1 MSDFRMDE
9 AGLFLERQ
17 LEYIRP
23 QIFEVAYADIKYPTL
38 LPVTSEAGQ
47 GAQTFTYRI
56 MDSTGEFKLIADAA
70 DDLPRSDIS
79 QVEKSIN
86 IRSFGGSFG
95 YTVQELRAAQ
105 MANIALE
112 QRRASAVR
120 RAYEEKVEALAM
132 FGESTVGLAGFF
144 NNSTVDVITADHWF
158 TGTTASGVG
167 TSQEMLEL
175 LNYGVTAIINGSNMK
190 EQPDTI
196 LMAYEDY
203 NTISTTRNSDSSD
216 VTVLEYF
223 LRTNPYIRNVEPINQ
238 LDKDNS
244 VLNSNRMV
252 VYKRDPEKVQLHI
265 PQPLELFP
273 PQQRGLE
280 FIVPAHARVGGVAL
294 YYPKSVIYVQATA

>member
-1 MSDFRMDE
+1 MSEFRMDD

-23 QIFEVAYADIKYPTL
+23 QVFEVQYADIKYPTV
-38 LPVTSEAGQ
+38 LPVTAEAGP

-56 MDSTGEFKLIADAA
+56 MDSTGEFRLIADAA
-70 DDLPRSDIS
+70 DDLPRADVS

-112 QRRASAVR
+112 QRRAAAVR
-120 RAYEEKVEALAM
+120 RAYEEKVENVAM
-132 FGESTVGLAGFF
+132 FGESSVGLAGFF
-144 NNSTVDVITADHWF
+144 NNATVDVVAANTWF
-158 TGTTASGVG
+158 TGTTATG
-167 TSQEMLEL
+167 TTAQDMLDL
-175 LNYGVTAIINGSNMK
+175 LNYGVTAIINGSQMK

-196 LMAYEDY
+196 LMAWEDY
-203 NTISTTRNSDSSD
+203 NVISTRRNSDSSD

-223 LRTNPYIRNVEPINQ
+223 LRTNPFIRNVEPINQ
-238 LDKDNS
+238 LDASNGKLS
-244 VLNSNRMV
+244 KNRMV
-252 VYKRDPEKVQLHI
+252 FYKRDPQKVQLHI

-294 YYPKSVIYVQATA
+294 YYPKSVLYLQAP

>member
-1 MSDFRMDE
+1 MSEFRMDE

-23 QIFEVAYADIKYPTL
+23 QVFEVTYADIKYPTI
-38 LPVTSEAGQ
+38 LPVTSEAGNA
-47 GAQTFTYRI
+47 AQTFTFRI

-70 DDLPRSDIS
+70 DDLPRADIS

-105 MANIALE
+105 MANISLE
-112 QRRASAVR
+112 QRRAAAVR
-120 RAYEEKVEALAM
+120 RAYEEKVENVAM

-144 NNSTVDVITADHWF
+144 NNSTVDVIAADKWF
-158 TGTTASGVG
+158 TGTTASG
-167 TSQEMLEL
+167 TAQDMLEL
-175 LNYGVTAIINGSNMK
+175 LNYGVSAIINASNMK

-203 NTISTTRNSDSSD
+203 NKVSTTRNSDSSD

-238 LDKDNS
+238 LDASNS
-244 VLNSNRMV
+244 VLNTNRMV

-294 YYPKSVIYVQATA
+294 YYPKSVIYVQASS

>member
-1 MSDFRMDE
+1 MSEFRLDD
-9 AGLFLERQ
+9 AGLFLDRQ

-23 QIFEVAYADIKYPTL
+23 QIFEVEYGDIKYPTI
-38 LPVTSEAGQ
+38 LPVTAEAGP

-56 MDSTGEFKLIADAA
+56 MDATGDFKLISDAA
-70 DDLPRSDIS
+70 DDLPRADVS
-79 QVEKSIN
+79 QTEKSIN

-105 MANIALE
+105 MANLSLE

-120 RAYEEKVEALAM
+120 RAYEEKVESVAM
-132 FGESTVGLAGFF
+132 FGEGSVSLAGFF
-144 NNSTVDVITADHWF
+144 NNATVDVISANKWF
-158 TGTTASGVG
+158 STASV
-167 TSQEMLEL
+167 TAQEMLEI
-175 LNYGVTAIINGSNMK
+175 LNQGVSAIISGSKMK

-196 LMAYEDY
+196 LISYEDY
-203 NTISTTRNSDSSD
+203 NIISTTRNSDSSD

-223 LRTNPYIRNVEPINQ
+223 LRTNPFIRDVEPINQ
-238 LDKDNS
+238 LAAANS
-244 VLNSNRMV
+244 SLAKNRMV
-252 VYKRDPEKVQLHI
+252 VYKRDPQKVQLHI

-294 YYPKSVIYVQATA
+294 YYPKSVKYVQAP

>member
-23 QIFEVAYADIKYPTL
+23 QVFEVQYADIKYPTI
-38 LPVTSEAGQ
+38 LPVTSEAGP

-56 MDSTGEFKLIADAA
+56 MDSTGEFRLIADAA
-70 DDLPRSDIS
+70 DDLPRADIS

-112 QRRASAVR
+112 QRRAAAVR
-120 RAYEEKVEALAM
+120 RAYEEKVEEVAM
-132 FGESTVGLAGFF
+132 FGESQVGLAGFF
-144 NNSTVDVITADHWF
+144 NNANVDVIAADKWF
-158 TGTTASGVG
+158 TGSTASG
-167 TSQEMLEL
+167 TSQDLLEL
-175 LNYGVTAIINGSNMK
+175 LNYGVSAIISGSKMK

-203 NTISTTRNSDSSD
+203 NKISTTRNSDSSD

-238 LDKDNS
+238 LESGNGSLTK
-244 VLNSNRMV
+244 NRMV

-294 YYPKSVIYVQATA
+294 YYPKSVIYVQES

>member
-23 QIFEVAYADIKYPTL
+23 QVFETVYADIKYPTI
-38 LPVTSEAGQ
+38 LPVTAEAGNA
-47 GAQTFTYRI
+47 AQTFTYRI
-56 MDSTGEFKLIADAA
+56 MDSTGDFRLLADAA
-70 DDLPRSDIS
+70 DDLPRADIS

-112 QRRASAVR
+112 QRRAAAVR
-120 RAYEEKVEALAM
+120 RAYEEKVEEVAM
-132 FGESTVGLAGFF
+132 FGEASASLAGFF
-144 NNSTVDVITADHWF
+144 NNSTVDVLTADKWF
-158 TGTTASGVG
+158 TDSGT

-175 LNYGVTAIINGSNMK
+175 LNYGVTAIVNGSKMK

-196 LMAYEDY
+196 LIPYEDFRV
-203 NTISTTRNSDSSD
+203 ISTQRNSDSSD

-223 LRTNPYIRNVEPINQ
+223 LRTNPYITSIEPINQ
-238 LDKDNS
+238 LDADNS
-244 VLNSNRMV
+244 SLTTNRMV
-252 VYKRDPEKVQLHI
+252 VYKRDPQKVQLHI

-280 FIVPAHARVGGVAL
+280 FIVPAHARVGGVAI
-294 YYPKSVIYVQATA
+294 YFPKSVIYVQNN

>member
-120 RAYEEKVEALAM
+120 RAYEEKVEAVAM
-132 FGESTVGLAGFF
+132 FGESSVNLAGFF
-144 NNSTVDVITADHWF
+144 NNATVDVIAADKWFDTA
-158 TGTTASGVG
+158 TAV
-167 TSQEMLEL
+167 EMLEL
-175 LNYGVTAIINGSNMK
+175 LNYGVSAIINASNMK

-196 LMAYEDY
+196 LLAYEDY
-203 NTISTTRNSDSSD
+203 NKISTTRNSDSSD

-244 VLNSNRMV
+244 VLNTNRMV

-294 YYPKSVIYVQATA
+294 YYPKSVIYVQASS

>member
-1 MSDFRMDE
+1 MSEFRMDE

-23 QIFEVAYADIKYPTL
+23 QVFEVQYADIKYPSI
-38 LPVTSEAGQ
+38 LPVTSEAGP

-56 MDSTGEFKLIADAA
+56 MDSTGEFKLLADAA
-70 DDLPRSDIS
+70 DDLPRADIS
-79 QVEKSIN
+79 QIEKSIN

-105 MANIALE
+105 MANLALE

-120 RAYEEKVEALAM
+120 RAYEEKVEDVAM
-132 FGESTVGLAGFF
+132 FGESSVGLAGFF
-144 NNSTVDVITADHWF
+144 NNATVDVVSANKWF
-158 TGTTASGVG
+158 TGTTATGT
-167 TSQEMLEL
+167 TSQDMLDL
-175 LNYGVTAIINGSNMK
+175 LNYGVSAIISASQMK

-203 NTISTTRNSDSSD
+203 NKVSTTRNSDSSD

-238 LDKDNS
+238 LDSSNGGVS
-244 VLNSNRMV
+244 TNRMV

-294 YYPKSVIYVQATA
+294 YYPKSVIYVQAP

>member
-1 MSDFRMDE
+1 MSEFRMDE

-23 QIFEVAYADIKYPTL
+23 QVFEVEYADIKYPTI
-38 LPVTSEAGQ
+38 LPVTSEAGP

-56 MDSTGEFKLIADAA
+56 MDATGDFKLISDAA
-70 DDLPRSDIS
+70 DDLPRADVS

-105 MANIALE
+105 MANLALE
-112 QRRASAVR
+112 QRRAAAVR
-120 RAYEEKVEALAM
+120 RAYEEKVESVAL
-132 FGESTVGLAGFF
+132 FGEASVGLAGFF
-144 NNSTVDVITADHWF
+144 NNSTVDVVSADKWFTGATA
-158 TGTTASGVG
+158 TGTTA
-167 TSQEMLEL
+167 QDMLEL
-175 LNYGVTAIINGSNMK
+175 MNQGVTAIINGSNMK

-196 LMAYEDY
+196 LMAWEDY
-203 NTISTTRNSDSSD
+203 NVVSTTRNSDSSD

-223 LRTNPYIRNVEPINQ
+223 LRTNPFIRNVEPINQ
-238 LDKDNS
+238 LDSDKS
-244 VLNSNRMV
+244 SLSKNRMV
-252 VYKRDPEKVQLHI
+252 IYKRDPGKVQLHI

-294 YYPKSVIYVQATA
+294 YYPKSVIYVQAP

>member
-56 MDSTGEFKLIADAA
+56 MDSTGEFRLIADAA

-120 RAYEEKVEALAM
+120 RAYEEKVEAVAM
-132 FGESTVGLAGFF
+132 FGESSVNLAGFF
-144 NNSTVDVITADHWF
+144 NNATVDVIAADKWF
-158 TGTTASGVG
+158 TGSSTTA
-167 TSQEMLEL
+167 QEMLEL

-203 NTISTTRNSDSSD
+203 NKISTTRNSDSSD

-244 VLNSNRMV
+244 VLNTNRMV

-294 YYPKSVIYVQATA
+294 YYPKSVIYVQASS

>member
-1 MSDFRMDE
+1 MTDFRMDT

-17 LEYIRP
+17 LEFIRP
-23 QIFEVAYADIKYPTL
+23 QIFETQYADIKYPTI
-38 LPVTSEAGQ
+38 LPVTSEAGP

-56 MDSTGEFKLIADAA
+56 MDSTGEFRLLADAA
-70 DDLPRSDIS
+70 ADLPRADIS

-112 QRRASAVR
+112 QRRAAAVR
-120 RAYEEKVEALAM
+120 RAYEEKVESVAL
-132 FGESTVGLAGFF
+132 FGESTVGLTGFF
-144 NNSTVDVITADHWF
+144 NNSTVDIVAADKWFSTAGITA
-158 TGTTASGVG
+158 
-167 TSQEMLEL
+167 QEMLEL
-175 LNYGVTAIINGSNMK
+175 LNYGVTAIISASKMK

-196 LMAYEDY
+196 LLGYDDY
-203 NTISTTRNSDSSD
+203 NKISTTRNSDSSD

-238 LDKDNS
+238 LTKGNNAGR
-244 VLNSNRMV
+244 LNTSRMV

-294 YYPKSVIYVQATA
+294 YYPKSVIYVQASS

>member
-1 MSDFRMDE
+1 
-9 AGLFLERQ
+9 
-17 LEYIRP
+17 
-23 QIFEVAYADIKYPTL
+23 
-38 LPVTSEAGQ
+38 
-47 GAQTFTYRI
+47 

-70 DDLPRSDIS
+70 DDLPRADVS

-112 QRRASAVR
+112 QRRAQAVR
-120 RAYEEKVEALAM
+120 RAYEEKVEAVAM
-132 FGESTVGLAGFF
+132 FGEPSVGLAGFF
-144 NNSTVDVITADHWF
+144 NNATVDVVTANKWF
-158 TGTTASGVG
+158 TGTTASG
-167 TSQEMLEL
+167 TAQDMLEL
-175 LNYGVTAIINGSNMK
+175 LNYGVTAIINASKMK

-203 NTISTTRNSDSSD
+203 NVVSTTRNSDSSD

-238 LDKDNS
+238 LDEGNS
-244 VLNSNRMV
+244 VLTTNRMV

-294 YYPKSVIYVQATA
+294 YFPKSAIYVQASA

>member
-17 LEYIRP
+17 LEHIRP
-23 QIFEVAYADIKYPTL
+23 QVFEVTYADIKYPTI
-38 LPVTSEAGQ
+38 LPVTSEAGNA
-47 GAQTFTYRI
+47 AQTFTYRI

-70 DDLPRSDIS
+70 DDLPRADIS

-105 MANIALE
+105 MANISLE

-120 RAYEEKVEALAM
+120 RAYEEKVENVAM
-132 FGESTVGLAGFF
+132 FGESTVNLAGFF
-144 NNSTVDVITADHWF
+144 NNSTVDIIAADRWF
-158 TGTTASGVG
+158 TGSTASG
-167 TSQEMLEL
+167 TSQDMLEL
-175 LNYGVTAIINGSNMK
+175 LNYGVSAIINASNMK

-203 NTISTTRNSDSSD
+203 NKVSTTRNSDSSD

-238 LDKDNS
+238 LDASNS
-244 VLNSNRMV
+244 VLGTNRMV

-294 YYPKSVIYVQATA
+294 YYPKSVIYVQASA

>member
-1 MSDFRMDE
+1 
-9 AGLFLERQ
+9 
-17 LEYIRP
+17 
-23 QIFEVAYADIKYPTL
+23 
-38 LPVTSEAGQ
+38 
-47 GAQTFTYRI
+47 

-70 DDLPRSDIS
+70 DDLPRADIS

-120 RAYEEKVEALAM
+120 RAYEEKVEAVAM

-144 NNSTVDVITADHWF
+144 NNATVDVIAADKWFDTA
-158 TGTTASGVG
+158 TA
-167 TSQEMLEL
+167 QEMLEL
-175 LNYGVTAIINGSNMK
+175 LNYGVSAIINASNMK

-196 LMAYEDY
+196 LLAYEDY
-203 NTISTTRNSDSSD
+203 NKISTTRNSDSSD

-238 LDKDNS
+238 LDAGNS
-244 VLNSNRMV
+244 VLNTNRMV

-294 YYPKSVIYVQATA
+294 YYPKSVIYVQASS

>member
-1 MSDFRMDE
+1 MSEFRMDE

-17 LEYIRP
+17 LEFIRP
-23 QIFEVAYADIKYPTL
+23 QVFEVQYADIKYPTV
-38 LPVTSEAGQ
+38 LPVTSEAGP

-56 MDSTGEFKLIADAA
+56 MDATGEFKLIADAA
-70 DDLPRSDIS
+70 DDLPRADIS
-79 QVEKSIN
+79 QTEKSIN

-112 QRRASAVR
+112 QRRAAAVR
-120 RAYEEKVEALAM
+120 RAYEEKVEDLAF
-132 FGESTVGLAGFF
+132 FGESTVGLSGFF
-144 NNSTVDVITADHWF
+144 NNSTVDVVAADKWFSTA
-158 TGTTASGVG
+158 TA
-167 TSQEMLEL
+167 QEMLEL
-175 LNYGVTAIINGSNMK
+175 LNYGVTAIINASKMK

-196 LMAYEDY
+196 LMAWEDY
-203 NTISTTRNSDSSD
+203 NKVSTTRNSDSSD

-238 LDKDNS
+238 LDADNS
-244 VLNSNRMV
+244 VLNTNRMV

-294 YYPKSVIYVQATA
+294 YYPKSVIYVQASA

>member
-1 MSDFRMDE
+1 MTDFRMDT

-23 QIFEVAYADIKYPTL
+23 QVFEIQYADIKYSTI
-38 LPVTSEAGQ
+38 LPVTSEAGT

-56 MDSTGEFKLIADAA
+56 MDSTGEFRLLADAA
-70 DDLPRSDIS
+70 SDLPRADIS

-112 QRRASAVR
+112 QRRAAAVR
-120 RAYEEKVEALAM
+120 RAYEEKVESVAL
-132 FGESTVGLAGFF
+132 FGESTVNLAGFF
-144 NNSTVDVITADHWF
+144 NNSSVDIVAADKWF
-158 TGTTASGVG
+158 TTAAV
-167 TSQEMLEL
+167 TAQEMNEL
-175 LNYGVTAIINGSNMK
+175 LNYGVSAIINGSKMK

-196 LMAYEDY
+196 LLGYEDY
-203 NTISTTRNSDSSD
+203 NKVSTTRNSDSSD

-238 LDKDNS
+238 LTKGNNGGK
-244 VLNSNRMV
+244 LNTSRMV
-252 VYKRDPEKVQLHI
+252 VYMRDPEKVQLHI

-273 PQQRGLE
+273 AQQRGLE

-294 YYPKSVIYVQATA
+294 YYPKSVIYVQASS

>member
-112 QRRASAVR
+112 QRRAAAVR
-120 RAYEEKVEALAM
+120 RAYEEKVEAVAM

-144 NNSTVDVITADHWF
+144 NNSTVDVIAANYWF
-158 TGTTASGVG
+158 TGATASG

-175 LNYGVTAIINGSNMK
+175 LNYGVSAIINASNMK

-196 LMAYEDY
+196 LLAYEDY
-203 NTISTTRNSDSSD
+203 NKISTTRNSDSSD

-244 VLNSNRMV
+244 VLNTNSMV

-294 YYPKSVIYVQATA
+294 YYPKSVIYVQASA

>member
-1 MSDFRMDE
+1 MSEFRMDE

-23 QIFEVAYADIKYPTL
+23 QVFEVEYADIKYPTI
-38 LPVTSEAGQ
+38 LPVTSEAGP

-56 MDSTGEFKLIADAA
+56 MDATGDFKLISDAA
-70 DDLPRSDIS
+70 DDLPRADVS
-79 QVEKSIN
+79 QTEKSLN

-105 MANIALE
+105 MANVALE
-112 QRRASAVR
+112 QRRAAAVR
-120 RAYEEKVEALAM
+120 RAYEEKVEQVAL
-132 FGESTVGLAGFF
+132 FGEASVSLAGFF
-144 NNSTVDVITADHWF
+144 NNATVDVLAADKWFTGATA
-158 TGTTASGVG
+158 TGTTA
-167 TSQEMLEL
+167 QDMLEL
-175 LNYGVTAIINGSNMK
+175 LNQGVTAIINGSNMK

-196 LMAYEDY
+196 LMAWEDY
-203 NTISTTRNSDSSD
+203 NVVSTTRNSDSSD

-223 LRTNPYIRNVEPINQ
+223 LRTNPFIRNVEPINQ
-238 LDKDNS
+238 LDADKS
-244 VLNSNRMV
+244 ELSKNRMV
-252 VYKRDPEKVQLHI
+252 IYKRDPGKVQLHI

-294 YYPKSVIYVQATA
+294 YYPKSVIYVQAP

>member
-17 LEYIRP
+17 LEFIRP
-23 QIFEVAYADIKYPTL
+23 QVFEVTYADIKYPTL
-38 LPVTSEAGQ
+38 LPVTSEAGP

-70 DDLPRSDIS
+70 DDLPRADIS

-120 RAYEEKVEALAM
+120 RAYEEKVEAVAM
-132 FGESTVGLAGFF
+132 FGESSVNLAGFF
-144 NNSTVDVITADHWF
+144 NNATVDVIATDRWF
-158 TGTTASGVG
+158 TGTTASG
-167 TSQEMLEL
+167 TAQDMLEL
-175 LNYGVTAIINGSNMK
+175 LNYGVSAIINASNMK

-196 LMAYEDY
+196 LLAYEDY
-203 NTISTTRNSDSSD
+203 NKISTTRNSDSSD

-238 LDKDNS
+238 LDAANS
-244 VLNSNRMV
+244 VLNTNRMV

-294 YYPKSVIYVQATA
+294 YFPKSAIYVQA

>member
-1 MSDFRMDE
+1 MNDFRMDD

-23 QIFEVAYADIKYPTL
+23 QVFEVQYADIKYPTI
-38 LPVTSEAGQ
+38 LPVTSEAGP

-56 MDSTGEFKLIADAA
+56 MDSTGEFRLIADAA
-70 DDLPRSDIS
+70 DDLPRADIS

-112 QRRASAVR
+112 QRRATAVR
-120 RAYEEKVEALAM
+120 RAYEEKVESVAM
-132 FGESTVGLAGFF
+132 FGESSVGLTGFF
-144 NNSTVDVITADHWF
+144 NNATVDIVAADKWF
-158 TGTTASGVG
+158 TTASI
-167 TSQEMLEL
+167 TAQEMLEL
-175 LNYGVTAIINGSNMK
+175 LNYGVSAIINGSNMK

-196 LMAYEDY
+196 LLAYEDY
-203 NTISTTRNSDSSD
+203 NKISTTRNSDSSD

-223 LRTNPYIRNVEPINQ
+223 LRTNPYINNIEPINQ
-238 LDKDNS
+238 LTKGKNAGR
-244 VLNSNRMV
+244 LNTSRMV

-273 PQQRGLE
+273 AQQRGLE

-294 YYPKSVIYVQATA
+294 YYPKSVIYVQASS

>member
-17 LEYIRP
+17 LEFIRP
-23 QIFEVAYADIKYPTL
+23 QVFEVTYADIKYPTL
-38 LPVTSEAGQ
+38 LPVTSEAGP

-70 DDLPRSDIS
+70 DDLPRADIS
-79 QVEKSIN
+79 QIERTIN

-105 MANIALE
+105 MATIALE
-112 QRRASAVR
+112 QRRATAVR
-120 RAYEEKVEALAM
+120 RAYEEKVESVAM
-132 FGESTVGLAGFF
+132 FGESSVGLVGFF
-144 NNSTVDVITADHWF
+144 NNPTVDVVAADKWFDTA
-158 TGTTASGVG
+158 TAA
-167 TSQEMLEL
+167 EMLEL
-175 LNYGVTAIINGSNMK
+175 LNYGVSAIINASKMK
-190 EQPDTI
+190 EQPDT
-196 LMAYEDY
+196 LLLAYEDY
-203 NTISTTRNSDSSD
+203 NKISTTRNSDSSD

-238 LDKDNS
+238 LDAGNS
-244 VLNSNRMV
+244 VLNTNRMV
-252 VYKRDPEKVQLHI
+252 VYKRAPEKVQLHI

-294 YYPKSVIYVQATA
+294 YYPKSVIYVQASS

>member
-1 MSDFRMDE
+1 MSEFRMDE

-23 QIFEVAYADIKYPTL
+23 QVFETVYADIKYPTI
-38 LPVTSEAGQ
+38 LPVTSEAGNA
-47 GAQTFTYRI
+47 AQTFTYRV
-56 MDSTGEFKLIADAA
+56 MDSTGEFRLLADAA
-70 DDLPRSDIS
+70 DDLPRADIS

-112 QRRASAVR
+112 QRRAAAVR
-120 RAYEEKVEALAM
+120 RAYEEKVEEVAM
-132 FGESTVGLAGFF
+132 FGEASASLAGFF
-144 NNSTVDVITADHWF
+144 NNSTVDVLQADKWF
-158 TGTTASGVG
+158 TDSGTTA
-167 TSQEMLEL
+167 QEMLEL
-175 LNYGVTAIINGSNMK
+175 LNYGVTAIVNGSKMK

-196 LMAYEDY
+196 LMPYEDFRVV
-203 NTISTTRNSDSSD
+203 STQRNSDSSD

-223 LRTNPYIRNVEPINQ
+223 LRTNPYITSIEPINQ

-244 VLNSNRMV
+244 SLSTNRMV
-252 VYKRDPEKVQLHI
+252 VYKRDPQKVQLHI

-280 FIVPAHARVGGVAL
+280 FVVPAHARVGGVAI
-294 YYPKSVIYVQATA
+294 YFPKSVIYVQNN

>member
-17 LEYIRP
+17 LEFIRP
-23 QIFEVAYADIKYPTL
+23 QVFEVTYADIKYPTL
-38 LPVTSEAGQ
+38 LPVTSEAGP

-70 DDLPRSDIS
+70 DDLPRADIS

-120 RAYEEKVEALAM
+120 RAYEEKVEAVAM

-144 NNSTVDVITADHWF
+144 NNSTVDVIAADKWF
-158 TGTTASGVG
+158 TGTTASG
-167 TSQEMLEL
+167 TAQDMLEL
-175 LNYGVTAIINGSNMK
+175 LNYGVSAIINASNMK

-196 LMAYEDY
+196 LLAYEDY
-203 NTISTTRNSDSSD
+203 NKISTTRNSDSSD

-238 LDKDNS
+238 LDADNS
-244 VLNSNRMV
+244 VLNTNRMV

-294 YYPKSVIYVQATA
+294 YYPKSVIYVQASS

>member
-1 MSDFRMDE
+1 MSDFRMDD

-23 QIFEVAYADIKYPTL
+23 QVFEVTYADIKYPTL
-38 LPVTSEAGQ
+38 LPVTSEAGP
-47 GAQTFTYRI
+47 GAQTYTYRI

-70 DDLPRSDIS
+70 DDLPRADIS

-112 QRRASAVR
+112 QRRAAAVR
-120 RAYEEKVEALAM
+120 RAYEEKVEKVAM

-144 NNSTVDVITADHWF
+144 NNATVDVVAANKWFDTA
-158 TGTTASGVG
+158 TA
-167 TSQEMLEL
+167 QEMLEL
-175 LNYGVTAIINGSNMK
+175 LNYGVSAIINASNMK

-196 LMAYEDY
+196 LLAYEDY
-203 NTISTTRNSDSSD
+203 NKISTTRNSDSSD

-238 LDKDNS
+238 LDAGNS
-244 VLNSNRMV
+244 ELNTNRMV

-294 YYPKSVIYVQATA
+294 YYPKSVIYVQASS

>member
-70 DDLPRSDIS
+70 DDLPRADIS

-105 MANIALE
+105 MATIALE
-112 QRRASAVR
+112 QRRATAVR
-120 RAYEEKVEALAM
+120 RAYEEKVESVAM
-132 FGESTVGLAGFF
+132 FGESSVGLVGFF
-144 NNSTVDVITADHWF
+144 NNPTVDVVAADKWFDTA
-158 TGTTASGVG
+158 TAA
-167 TSQEMLEL
+167 EMLEL
-175 LNYGVTAIINGSNMK
+175 LNYGVSAIINASKMK

-196 LMAYEDY
+196 LLAYEDY
-203 NTISTTRNSDSSD
+203 NKISTTRNSDSSD

-238 LDKDNS
+238 LDAGNS
-244 VLNSNRMV
+244 VLNTNRMV

-294 YYPKSVIYVQATA
+294 YYPKSVIYVQASS

>member
-1 MSDFRMDE
+1 MDE

-56 MDSTGEFKLIADAA
+56 MDSTGEFKLLADAA

-120 RAYEEKVEALAM
+120 RAYEEKVEAVAM

-144 NNSTVDVITADHWF
+144 NNSTVDVIAADYWF
-158 TGTTASGVG
+158 TTTTSG

-203 NTISTTRNSDSSD
+203 NKISTTRNSDSSD

-238 LDKDNS
+238 LDADNS
-244 VLNSNRMV
+244 VLNTNRMV

-294 YYPKSVIYVQATA
+294 YYPKSVIYVQAT

>member
-17 LEYIRP
+17 LEFIRP
-23 QIFEVAYADIKYPTL
+23 QVFEVTYADIKYPTL
-38 LPVTSEAGQ
+38 LPVTSEAGP
-47 GAQTFTYRI
+47 GAQTFTFRI

-70 DDLPRSDIS
+70 DDLPRADIS

-120 RAYEEKVEALAM
+120 RAYEEKVEAVAM
-132 FGESTVGLAGFF
+132 FGESSVGLAGFF
-144 NNSTVDVITADHWF
+144 NNATVDVIAADKWFDTA
-158 TGTTASGVG
+158 TA
-167 TSQEMLEL
+167 QEMLEL
-175 LNYGVTAIINGSNMK
+175 LNYGVSAIINASNMK

-196 LMAYEDY
+196 LLAYEDY
-203 NTISTTRNSDSSD
+203 NKISTTRNSDSSD

-238 LDKDNS
+238 LDADNS
-244 VLNSNRMV
+244 VLNTNRMV

-294 YYPKSVIYVQATA
+294 YYPKSVIYVQASS